1 MLLAS
6 KKRIWAGLEGGNY
19 KAFLVSPHGHG
30 EKSDGRHYGT
40 FFFFASGEKIMIP
53 HLRGT

>member
-40 FFFFASGEKIMIP
+40 FFASGEKIMIP